1 MCVCMCV
8 HAYMYVYMYVCT
20 HLYVYVRSCMLD
32 LLLTT
37 ILSKVNYGP
46 SASPKF
52 ILRKREGK
60 EKEKKKRKE
69 KKKELA
75 PIVPAGDRTVLYR
88 AVLVH

>member
-1 MCVCMCV
+1 M
-8 HAYMYVYMYVCT
+8 
-20 HLYVYVRSCMLD
+20 
-32 LLLTT
+32 
-37 ILSKVNYGP
+37 IPSKVNYGP

-52 ILRKREGK
+52 ISRNRK
-60 EKEKKKRKE
+60 EKRRKKKKKE